1 MTTAGYAGGSTQS
14 SPSGWGMTV
23 GLTSGLVFPGVG
35 SSHGCVFIN
44 NGTAVIAICPASV
57 NIGVAGVFP
66 GFAAGVAVING
77 PGSININ
84 PGDKFFIDNM
94 LCTTAWNGIAATAGG
109 ALTVLTF

>member
-1 MTTAGYAGGSTQS
+1 MSVASFTGASTQS
-14 SPSGWGMTV
+14 SPVGWGMVV

-35 SSHGCVFIN
+35 SAHGAVFIN
-44 NGTAVIAICPASV
+44 NGTQVIAICPASV
-57 NIGVAGVFP
+57 NLGANGVFP

-77 PGSININ
+77 AGSVNIN

-94 LCTTAWNGIAATAGG
+94 LCTSAWNGIAAGAGG